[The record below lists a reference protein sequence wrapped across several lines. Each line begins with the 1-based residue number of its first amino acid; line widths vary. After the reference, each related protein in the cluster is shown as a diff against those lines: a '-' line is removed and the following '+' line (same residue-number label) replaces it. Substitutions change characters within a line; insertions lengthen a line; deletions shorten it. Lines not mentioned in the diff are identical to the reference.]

1 MKKVAKFGGTSLAD
15 GNQFK
20 KIKSIAKGDKDIY
33 CIIPSAPGKRDN
45 LDTKITDM
53 LYICYEK
60 ISEDIECAILYF
72 NEIKER
78 FSQIILELN
87 LDLDLSKEYI
97 DIESLIRDNITVDF
111 LVSRGEYLSGII
123 LSNYLGY
130 EFIDPYDLI
139 YFDQYGKLDE
149 DITYGNIEKIQN
161 KKGVIIPGFYGRDI
175 CNNVKTFPRG
185 GSDITGAI
193 VARGIHADIYENW
206 TDVSGVFVVNPKIVI
221 NPHARRNISYK
232 ELNRLSTM
240 GADVYHKDA
249 IYPVMEANIPIH
261 IRNTNDIHAH
271 GTYILDNYDW
281 DEIYDIVGIVGKS
294 GYYFFEPEIDKNIS
308 NNKDTIATT
317 NFTAILAESFD
328 YTKLE
333 NDYCITLE
341 YNMEINCLLLVVLNP
356 IANKSLVYHS
366 IEAKLKEYN
375 KNFIMSYS
383 EVENNVLYIGVDDSM
398 KNIVISDIYYMFYG
412 L

>member
-20 KIKSIAKGDKDIY
+20 KIKLIAERDKNIY
-33 CIIPSAPGKRDN
+33 CIITSAPGKRDN

-60 ISEDIECAILYF
+60 ISEDVECAILYF

-78 FSQIILELN
+78 FNQIILELN
-87 LDLDLSKEYI
+87 LNLDLSKEYL
-97 DIESLIRDNITVDF
+97 DIEYQIRSNITQDF
-111 LVSRGEYLSGII
+111 LVSRGEYFSGII

-130 EFIDPYDLI
+130 EFIDPYELI
-139 YFDQYGKLDE
+139 YFDQYGKLNE
-149 DITYGNIEKIQN
+149 NKTYMNLEKIQN

-175 CNNVKTFPRG
+175 FNNVKTFPRG

-206 TDVSGVFVVNPKIVI
+206 TDVSGVFVVNPKIVK
-221 NPHARRNISYK
+221 NPHARKNISYT

-271 GTYILDNYDW
+271 GTYILDDYEW
-281 DEIYDIVGIVGKS
+281 DEVYDIVGIVGKA
-294 GYYFFEPEIDKNIS
+294 GYYFLEPEGDINS
-308 NNKDTIATT
+308 FWNKDVIITSK
-317 NFTAILAESFD
+317 FTAIFTESIEN
-328 YTKLE
+328 TQLE
-333 NDYCITLE
+333 NEYCVALE
-341 YNMEINCLLLVVLNP
+341 MNMEINCLLLVVLIPN
-356 IANKSLVYHS
+356 ANKTQVYNS
-366 IEAKLKEYN
+366 IEEKLKEYD
-375 KNFIMSYS
+375 KDFIMCYS
-383 EVENNVLYIGVDDSM
+383 DTENNVLYIGIDASM
-398 KNIVISDIYYMFYG
+398 KNLVISDIYYKFYG